1 MEKSEKPSRKNFKY
15 FHLINSRWMD
25 NDVYGHINNVTYYS
39 YFDTTVNKYLIDKVG
54 LKIKE
59 SPIVGYV
66 VSSNCSF
73 LSGISYPDEIEVGMK
88 VIKIG
93 YSSVKYG
100 LGIFRK
106 GEEKVS
112 AFGEF
117 VHVFVNRN
125 SKKPVEVPKETKKAL
140 EDIL

>member
-1 MEKSEKPSRKNFKY
+1 
-15 FHLINSRWMD
+15 
-25 NDVYGHINNVTYYS
+25 
-39 YFDTTVNKYLIDKVG
+39 
-54 LKIKE
+54 
-59 SPIVGYV
+59 
-66 VSSNCSF
+66 

-125 SKKPVEVPKETKKAL
+125 SKKPVEIPKETKKAL
-140 EDIL
+140 EDILE